1 MDQPLVSI
9 ILPVYQGEATLKRAV
24 LSVLEQ
30 KEERWELLIVDNG
43 SKDGSFEIA
52 KNFSDERIQVFQEKR
67 KGVSFARNLGL
78 DKARGKYLCFLDADD
93 RLPPE
98 SLSARIDHFE
108 KHPEIHAVDG
118 FVERKSQ
125 NTVWKPRSTGSV
137 LKTLL
142 ALEDRAFTGITWM
155 LKREQLDQLRF
166 NTELSHCEDL
176 YFFIEYSMKADHYGF
191 VEQPVYEVIGHEGSA
206 MSQLASLERSYA
218 RLISLLKQKK
228 MDSEILKRLEM
239 KTRSIMWRSYL
250 KRGRISSA
258 LRVFFSSL
266 RS

>member
-43 SKDGSFEIA
+43 SKDGSLKIA
-52 KNFSDERIQVFQEKR
+52 QNFSDERIRVFQEKR

-78 DKARGKYLCFLDADD
+78 DEARGQYLCFLDADD
-93 RLPPE
+93 RLPPK

-108 KHPEIHAVDG
+108 KHPESNAVDG

-125 NTVWKPRSTGSV
+125 NTVWKPKSKGSV

-142 ALEDRAFTGITWM
+142 ALEDHAFTGITWM
-155 LKREQLDQLRF
+155 LKREQVNQLRF

-176 YFFIEYSMKADHYGF
+176 YFFIEYSMKADHYSF
-191 VEQPVYEVIGHEGSA
+191 VELPVYEVIGHEGSA
-206 MSQLASLERSYA
+206 MSQLESLERSYSMF
-218 RLISLLKQKK
+218 ISFLKQKQVGTP
-228 MDSEILKRLEM
+228 ILKHLLN
-239 KTRSIMWRSYL
+239 KTRRIMWRSYL
-250 KRGRISSA
+250 KRGQISSA

>member
-9 ILPVYQGEATLKRAV
+9 ILPVYQGESTLKRAV

-30 KEERWELLIVDNG
+30 KEERWELLLIDNG
-43 SKDGSFEIA
+43 SNDSSYEIA
-52 KNFSDERIQVFQEKR
+52 QNFSDERIRVFQEKR
-67 KGVSFARNLGL
+67 RGVSFARNLGL
-78 DKARGKYLCFLDADD
+78 DKAQGQYLCFLDADD
-93 RLPPE
+93 RLPPD
-98 SLSARIDHFE
+98 SLSARIHHFE
-108 KHPEIHAVDG
+108 KHPEITAVDG
-118 FVERKSQ
+118 FVERKRQ
-125 NTVWKPRSTGSV
+125 NTVWNPQSKGAV

-142 ALEDRAFTGITWM
+142 ALEDHAFTGITWM
-155 LKREQLDQLRF
+155 LKREQVAQLRF

-176 YFFIEYSMKADHYGF
+176 YFFIEYSMRADHYSF
-191 VEQPVYEVIGHEGSA
+191 VEQAVYEVIGRAGSA

-228 MDSEILKRLEM
+228 MDSEILKRLEV
-239 KTRSIMWRSYL
+239 KTKSIMWRSYL
-250 KRGRISSA
+250 KRGQISSA